1 MADLLNPPD
10 FRERITE
17 YLEAMTGEPVDVK
30 LLQPLA
36 GGVTRDTWLIHARAG
51 DDVRRL
57 VLRRDMM
64 AELDERALERDQEFL
79 LMNAVHAAGVLVPR
93 PRWYCA
99 EPAILGAPFLI
110 MDYVEGVSI
119 GSQVVHLPELAEARR
134 ALPAQMGQQLARIH
148 AIKTDKLTFLPRP
161 RPGYSPAQEALLQLR
176 AALVK
181 MGVHNPALTFALRW
195 AEKHLPP
202 AGDVVLLHGDF
213 RVGNFI
219 VDKEGLKGIVDWEF
233 GQLGDPYQDLAWPCV
248 RGWRYGNGM
257 LPLGGIG
264 QREPFVRAYEQASG
278 RTIDRKVVLFWE
290 IMGNL
295 RWGVAALAQAHRHL
309 SGKDTSVELASLG
322 RRSAETQLEVLRLI
336 AGQGL

>member
-10 FRERITE
+10 FRERVTE
-17 YLEAMTGEPVDVK
+17 YLEAMTGAPVDVK

-36 GGVTRDTWLIHARAG
+36 GGVTRDTWLIHARVG
-51 DDVRRL
+51 SDIERL

-99 EPAILGAPFLI
+99 EPTILGAPFLI

-119 GSQVVHLPELAEARR
+119 GSQVVNLPELADARR
-134 ALPAQMGQQLARIH
+134 ALPEQMGQQLARIH
-148 AIKTDKLTFLPRP
+148 AMNTDKLTFLPRP
-161 RPGYSPAQEALLQLR
+161 REGYSPAQEALLQLR

-202 AGDVVLLHGDF
+202 EGEVVLLHGDF

-264 QREPFVRAYEQASG
+264 QREPFLRAYEQASG
-278 RTIDRKVVLFWE
+278 RTVDRNVVRFWE
-290 IMGNL
+290 ILGNL

-336 AGQGL
+336 AEQGL